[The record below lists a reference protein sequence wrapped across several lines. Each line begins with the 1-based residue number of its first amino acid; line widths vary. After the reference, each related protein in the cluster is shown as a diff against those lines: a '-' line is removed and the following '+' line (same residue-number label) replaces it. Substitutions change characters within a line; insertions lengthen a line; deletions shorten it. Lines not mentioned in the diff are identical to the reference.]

1 MLGLAALFAAL
12 VAIARDALKV
22 LPSAVSLPIS
32 ISGHKLLEWTLALK
46 TEVIL
51 IGAGGLMSFRTCWS
65 LLLGGVLTYAVAAPE
80 LVAQGIVTKVSYK
93 EIVGWTLWPGAAM
106 LVGAGLTSFAL
117 DFRSLG
123 RAFSGIARMLGGR
136 KDLDRPVAGISSV
149 ESPDWWFPAGFLV
162 LSPVVVLLMT
172 LLFQIPVWAALVAL
186 PLAVLMGFI
195 AARVTGETDITPTKA
210 LGPVTQMVYGVLT
223 PGNLTGNIMAANVT
237 GGVGLHAADLLT
249 TLKTGWLLGAKP
261 RHQLYAQLCGVVVGA
276 AVVVPAFMLIIP
288 DPSVL
293 GSDAWPAPSCVVW
306 AGVSKAFSNGID
318 QLHPTARTAIGIGL
332 ALGVGMTLLEK
343 FAPARL
349 RTYLP
354 SPNGLGLAMVI
365 PGSNCVAMFVGGLIA
380 DQLRRRRPALAE
392 RYVVPTASGL
402 IAGESLM
409 GIVIAGLVVA
419 GVLTK

>member
-1 MLGLAALFAAL
+1 
-12 VAIARDALKV
+12 
-22 LPSAVSLPIS
+22 
-32 ISGHKLLEWTLALK
+32 
-46 TEVIL
+46 
-51 IGAGGLMSFRTCWS
+51 
-65 LLLGGVLTYAVAAPE
+65 
-80 LVAQGIVTKVSYK
+80 
-93 EIVGWTLWPGAAM
+93 
-106 LVGAGLTSFAL
+106 
-117 DFRSLG
+117 
-123 RAFSGIARMLGGR
+123 
-136 KDLDRPVAGISSV
+136 
-149 ESPDWWFPAGFLV
+149 
-162 LSPVVVLLMT
+162 
-172 LLFQIPVWAALVAL
+172 
-186 PLAVLMGFI
+186 
-195 AARVTGETDITPTKA
+195 
-210 LGPVTQMVYGVLT
+210 
-223 PGNLTGNIMAANVT
+223 
-237 GGVGLHAADLLT
+237 
-249 TLKTGWLLGAKP
+249 
-261 RHQLYAQLCGVVVGA
+261 QLYAQLCGVVVGA